1 MSDRAS
7 LVCLCSADS
16 RRRRNGQRVGERR
29 STRLRGGD
37 DDDPVAEVARYE
49 RRYRSTSERV
59 PLPAGAREADYNLE
73 ISSDEEIAVR
83 GRSKLIKGRRT
94 ARAENAAAA
103 QAGADEGAEDAS
115 SVAGV
120 EDSMDTDAAKVA
132 SSHTSFEIAQT
143 VDKAVAPGS
152 ESDFEPEAEVEDS
165 QPAGRSSAAESGG
178 EDEE

>member
-1 MSDRAS
+1 M
-7 LVCLCSADS
+7 
-16 RRRRNGQRVGERR
+16 GERR

-103 QAGADEGAEDAS
+103 AAAQDEGEGEEDAS

-120 EDSMDTDAAKVA
+120 EDSMDTDAPKVA

-152 ESDFEPEAEVEDS
+152 ESDFEPELEDS
-165 QPAGRSSAAESGG
+165 QPAERSSVAGSGG
-178 EDEE
+178 DEAD